1 MSTTID
7 QKVVEMKFDNRQFEA
22 NVKESMSTLSKL
34 KQSLNLSG
42 AAKGLEEVNAAAKG
56 VDMRGL
62 SGAIDTVQAKFSA
75 LQVIGV
81 TTLANIANQAVN
93 TGKRMISALTID
105 PVKTG
110 FQEYET
116 QINSVQTILANTQNK
131 GSTIKDVNAALNEL
145 NKYADLTIYN
155 FTEMTRNIGTF
166 TAAGI
171 DLKTSVSAIQ
181 GIANLAAVSGS
192 TSQQASTAMY
202 QLSQALASGTVKLM
216 DWNSVVNAGMGGEV
230 FQTAL
235 KKTSELLGTGAE
247 AAIKAKGSFRESLQ
261 TGWLTSEVLTETL
274 KKFTTSGANEYV
286 AEYTGLTEKAV
297 EAELK
302 SAKAKYGEAKA
313 VDYASKALAK
323 KSGKNES
330 EIREALKMA
339 ETATDAATKVKTF
352 SQLWDVMKE
361 AAQSGWSQTWQL
373 IIGDF
378 EEAKSLLTP
387 LADFFTNAIG
397 KMSDARNN
405 LLKGALNNPFSKFA
419 KKLEK
424 ITGPAEKAAKAT
436 KKITEATKDYA
447 AIVNKVIGGEFG
459 NGESRIKKL
468 TEAGYDW
475 AKVQNMVN
483 EKLGISVRHAEK
495 AVEADKNLSKSS
507 DKVKE
512 SKSATLEQILKMSD
526 AQLKSVGFTKDEIGA
541 FRELEKQS
549 EKTGI
554 PIEKLIENVNQ
565 LDGRTLLIKSVKN
578 IGKSIVKVFTAMSK
592 AWKKVFP
599 PMQSEQL
606 YDIIAGF
613 HKLTTYL
620 AINKDTADNL
630 YRTFRGVF
638 SILKIATTLV
648 GGPLKIAFKIFT
660 SILGALH
667 IDVLEFTA
675 NIGDAIY
682 NFSKWLDKT
691 LDLTALM
698 KKLIPF
704 IASAAA
710 YTSKWFKSLGEI
722 PIIKKAIES
731 IREYFSILKD
741 MDLVDIGTYLIEGL
755 RKGISDG
762 LSSAVKAI
770 VEVGKMII
778 EGIKKVLGIHSP
790 SKVMMAIGGFIVAG
804 LALGITKAS
813 PEVQDAL
820 AKLFTSIFGG
830 LKSIIDSFKDITWG
844 NLISLGGLIA
854 TVGILKKISEA
865 LDIISG
871 PIKGINGILS
881 GVKTVLI
888 SASKYLEGK
897 RVKDISE
904 AIKNLAISLS
914 ILTGSVI
921 ALAKVAQDSDS
932 SKSLWTAIGMITA
945 LSVALGILA
954 FATEKIAAASV
965 SINGNGVKV
974 NGLKSSLLAIATAV
988 LAMAIAVKAIGQL
1001 DPKQAEQGF
1010 MYLTGTISAMI
1021 IFMYT
1026 CGKAI
1031 TGDNEKTVK
1040 RFGGMMIKMAYAMV
1054 LMVGVMKLVG
1064 MLKPEEIVD
1073 GVVFAIGF
1081 IAFVKYLGLIVT
1093 TTNGSLK
1100 GLGSS
1105 LIGITI
1111 AMGLMVGVVKLA
1123 SQLTQDELT
1132 GSLYFI
1138 GGFIT
1143 FVLAMAMISKIGG
1156 ITKMG
1161 ATLAGISFSMLL
1173 MVGVVKLASK
1183 LSTDELIKAGKFAL
1197 GFITFVLALTLISQ
1211 IGGIDK
1217 MGTTIFAVSVAVG
1230 ILAGIAVV
1238 LGMIPVENLI
1248 KGVTAVSV
1256 LGAIMALM
1264 IWATRGANECKGN
1277 IIAMTAAIAVMAIAV
1292 AALSML
1298 GSKKLAISTACL
1310 GVLMGMFALMEK
1322 MGSKAEKSVPSIL
1335 VMTLAVAALGG
1346 MLYLV
1351 GQLPAEQTIGA
1362 ATALG
1367 IAMLAFGA
1375 SMGIISKFGEMSKMA
1390 LISVGVMT
1398 LVVGA
1403 IGGILY
1409 LVGQLPAAQSIAASA
1424 ALSIVL
1430 VSLAVS
1436 MGIINKFGN
1445 IMPTTLIAVGVMTLV
1460 IGALAGILYLVGQLP
1475 VKQTLASAT
1484 ALESLLVVMTGICV
1498 VMSLIPAA
1506 AAIQGAIGF
1515 GSFVAIIAGILAALG
1530 GLSKIP
1536 GVNDLISSGGDLLSK
1551 IGFAIGNF
1559 VGSIIGGF
1567 GAGISTGLPKIA
1579 SNLSQFIVNLTPFL
1593 VGIKMVNQST
1603 LSSVGYLSAAIIAL
1617 TVAEF
1622 VNGIMA
1628 LMGGGFMPSLPKLGT
1643 MLSNFMINAMPFM
1656 IAIST
1661 LNSDSAEAAKA
1672 LADVILAITAS
1683 NVISGI
1689 TSFIGGT
1696 KSMEKF
1702 GAQLTAFGDAIASF
1716 SSTVSGKIDAEAV
1729 QAAAKAGAVMVEFN
1743 KTLPRTSGLLQF
1755 FTGEKDMK
1763 LFGDRLAAFGTA
1775 IVSFS
1780 DAVSAKG
1787 AINETAIKSA
1797 SNAGAIMVEF
1807 NKTLPRT
1814 GGVIQF
1820 FTGEKDMA
1828 LFGYQLTAFGTAIV
1842 SFSDTV
1848 SAKGAINENAITA
1861 AANAGKIMSE
1871 MQSSVVPVGGVITF
1885 FTGSKDLIAFGTQ
1898 IALFGKAIAKF
1909 SEEVI
1914 DIDSTSVTA
1923 AINAGKLMAEI
1934 QNALPDKKL
1943 FGNKM
1948 DISDFGSKIK
1958 GFGKYIKKFSKE
1970 VSGIDQQAMNVSID
1984 AARRLV
1990 DFIKSTANLD
2000 TTGVK
2005 AFKDAIASLG
2015 TTDINNFVSAV
2026 SNSKVQMMTAGSGL
2040 AQAIIDGIS
2049 TKKANISTA
2058 LKSLITNIQNAIR
2071 SNTVSLRS
2079 SGARMLDGLITG
2091 MRSKAMSSKNEMS
2104 KVISAMLNSVSSNYS
2119 RFIQS
2124 GSNLMAKFANGLER
2138 NKIKVKL
2145 AFSTS
2150 MQSTIIVIKGYY
2162 NRFFESGKYLVEGFA
2177 DGINA
2182 KTFEAK
2188 AKARAMAQASLDAA
2202 RKTLDEHSPS
2212 KKMYKIGAFAGE
2224 GFVNALGD
2232 FVSTSYKA
2240 GVNMA
2245 DSARKGLSNAI
2256 EKSRSLASFD
2266 MDMQPTIRPV
2276 VDLSAVEAG
2285 AGMIDGMFSGSVSIG
2300 SKANVSAISSMM
2312 KARSQN
2318 GNNDDVVSAISGLR
2332 KDIGKIQGNT
2342 YNVGGIT
2349 YDDGSNISNAVESL
2363 VRAARIERRV

>member
-81 TTLANIANQAVN
+81 TALTNITNAAVN
-93 TGKRMISALTID
+93 AGKRMMSALTID
-105 PVKTG
+105 PIKSG

-116 QINSVQTILANTQNK
+116 QINSVQTILANTESK
-131 GSTIKDVNAALNEL
+131 GTTLQQVNAALDEL
-145 NKYADLTIYN
+145 NHYADLTIYN

-166 TAAGI
+166 TAAGV
-171 DLKTSVSAIQ
+171 DLKTSVTAIQ

-192 TSQQASTAMY
+192 NSQQASAAMY
-202 QLSQALASGTVKLM
+202 QLSQALAAGTVKLQ
-216 DWNSVVNAGMGGEV
+216 DWNSVVNAGMGGQV
-230 FQTAL
+230 FQDAL
-235 KKTSELLGTGAE
+235 KETARVHGI
-247 AAIKAKGSFRESLQ
+247 AIDDMIKKEGSFRETLQ
-261 TGWLTSEVLTETL
+261 KGWLTSEILTETL
-274 KKFTTSGANEYV
+274 SHFTMAADEGTEEWKAYKKELMDTGYSEKQ
-286 AEYTGLTEKAV
+286 AEAI
-297 EAELK
+297 LK
-302 SAKAKYGEAKA
+302 LS
-313 VDYASKALAK
+313 
-323 KSGKNES
+323 
-330 EIREALKMA
+330 R
-339 ETATDAATKVKTF
+339 TATDAATKVKTF
-352 SQLWDVMKE
+352 TQLWDTLKE
-361 AAQSGWSQTWQL
+361 AAQSGWTQSWE
-373 IIGDF
+373 IMVGDF
-378 EEAKSLLTP
+378 EEAKSFLTDISNRVSTMISDSANARNAVLSEGLSTGWKQLLDAGIADEEGYKKSLEKVAKEHGVSIDKMVKHQKKLDESLTDSEAFQKALVSGLKDGKINSDILSESVHKLSKKMSRMSIEELKAAGLTTDAVIQIKKLSKGLKDGSVSMDDFVTKMERSSGRENIINSLWNTFNAVLAVIKPVKEAFRDIFPSTTGDELYNITVALKKFTEKLTISGDTAEKLKRTANGAFAVIDIGVEALKAFGKGLLDIAKGFTGFSGSILDAGASLGDALVNLRDCVVNNNLFGKSIGTVTNFISSSISEVAKYVSSNNILQKSVQFLTNLISKATDAISNFGNSMSKSSKQTKEYSGIVSFLKGVWGLISSIGSTIEDALLSVINNITNMFLNGDIFEVINNGLLTGLLVGVNKFVKNLSGSLENVGGIFDNVRECLEAYQDKLKAGTLMQIAKAIAILAASLFIIATIDGDRLANALAGISVLFGELLGSIKIFTKFSDDISGVTKSISLMIGLSTAILILSVSLKSISKINWSGLAKGLLGIAGVMGELLVFMKVLSGFENKAKIASKGLITLSVSMLIFSKAIKSFGDMDIPSIIKGLTGMGLVLTEIVAFSHFTEKSKGLGSIGLAMVLLGTSMKIFASALKDFGNMQWDEIVKGLTAMAGALTEVTVAVNFMPKNMIGIGVGLVAVSAALMVLVNAFGKLGGMSLTEIGKGTVAMGVALAELAAALNFMNGTFAGSAALVVAAGALATIVPVMLILGSMSLPSIGKGLIALAGAFTVIGVAGALLTP
-387 LADFFTNAIG
+387 LTPTLLGLAAVFGIFGASVLAIG
-397 KMSDARNN
+397 
-405 LLKGALNNPFSKFA
+405 
-419 KKLEK
+419 
-424 ITGPAEKAAKAT
+424 TG
-436 KKITEATKDYA
+436 
-447 AIVNKVIGGEFG
+447 
-459 NGESRIKKL
+459 L
-468 TEAGYDW
+468 TLAG
-475 AKVQNMVN
+475 V
-483 EKLGISVRHAEK
+483 GIST
-495 AVEADKNLSKSS
+495 L
-507 DKVKE
+507 
-512 SKSATLEQILKMSD
+512 ATSL
-526 AQLKSVGFTKDEIGA
+526 SVGA
-541 FRELEKQS
+541 
-549 EKTGI
+549 
-554 PIEKLIENVNQ
+554 
-565 LDGRTLLIKSVKN
+565 
-578 IGKSIVKVFTAMSK
+578 TA
-592 AWKKVFP
+592 
-599 PMQSEQL
+599 
-606 YDIIAGF
+606 
-613 HKLTTYL
+613 
-620 AINKDTADNL
+620 
-630 YRTFRGVF
+630 
-638 SILKIATTLV
+638 
-648 GGPLKIAFKIFT
+648 
-660 SILGALH
+660 
-667 IDVLEFTA
+667 
-675 NIGDAIY
+675 
-682 NFSKWLDKT
+682 
-691 LDLTALM
+691 
-698 KKLIPF
+698 
-704 IASAAA
+704 
-710 YTSKWFKSLGEI
+710 
-722 PIIKKAIES
+722 
-731 IREYFSILKD
+731 
-741 MDLVDIGTYLIEGL
+741 
-755 RKGISDG
+755 
-762 LSSAVKAI
+762 
-770 VEVGKMII
+770 
-778 EGIKKVLGIHSP
+778 
-790 SKVMMAIGGFIVAG
+790 IVAG
-804 LALGITKAS
+804 LGAIITGFIGLIPQIADGFGKILVSFAKVIGECAPQLADSFLKLIAS
-813 PEVQDAL
+813 VLKSLATYTPQIVDSLLTFLVGVINAL
-820 AKLFTSIFGG
+820 AKHIPDLIAAVM
-830 LKSIIDSFKDITWG
+830 
-844 NLISLGGLIA
+844 NLIGQF
-854 TVGILKKISEA
+854 
-865 LDIISG
+865 
-871 PIKGINGILS
+871 IKGIIDAFNGLD
-881 GVKTVLI
+881 TN
-888 SASKYLEGK
+888 
-897 RVKDISE
+897 
-904 AIKNLAISLS
+904 NLL
-914 ILTGSVI
+914 
-921 ALAKVAQDSDS
+921 
-932 SKSLWTAIGMITA
+932 
-945 LSVALGILA
+945 
-954 FATEKIAAASV
+954 
-965 SINGNGVKV
+965 
-974 NGLKSSLLAIATAV
+974 NGLKIVGLLSGLVVALSAISGFIPG
-988 LAMAIAVKAIGQL
+988 AMAAL
-1001 DPKQAEQGF
+1001 
-1010 MYLTGTISAMI
+1010 
-1021 IFMYT
+1021 
-1026 CGKAI
+1026 
-1031 TGDNEKTVK
+1031 
-1040 RFGGMMIKMAYAMV
+1040 
-1054 LMVGVMKLVG
+1054 
-1064 MLKPEEIVD
+1064 
-1073 GVVFAIGF
+1073 
-1081 IAFVKYLGLIVT
+1081 LGLGGV
-1093 TTNGSLK
+1093 
-1100 GLGSS
+1100 
-1105 LIGITI
+1105 I
-1111 AMGLMVGVVKLA
+1111 A
-1123 SQLTQDELT
+1123 ELT
-1132 GSLYFI
+1132 L
-1138 GGFIT
+1138 
-1143 FVLAMAMISKIGG
+1143 
-1156 ITKMG
+1156 
-1161 ATLAGISFSMLL
+1161 
-1173 MVGVVKLASK
+1173 
-1183 LSTDELIKAGKFAL
+1183 
-1197 GFITFVLALTLISQ
+1197 
-1211 IGGIDK
+1211 
-1217 MGTTIFAVSVAVG
+1217 
-1230 ILAGIAVV
+1230 
-1238 LGMIPVENLI
+1238 
-1248 KGVTAVSV
+1248 
-1256 LGAIMALM
+1256 
-1264 IWATRGANECKGN
+1264 
-1277 IIAMTAAIAVMAIAV
+1277 
-1292 AALSML
+1292 
-1298 GSKKLAISTACL
+1298 
-1310 GVLMGMFALMEK
+1310 
-1322 MGSKAEKSVPSIL
+1322 
-1335 VMTLAVAALGG
+1335 
-1346 MLYLV
+1346 
-1351 GQLPAEQTIGA
+1351 
-1362 ATALG
+1362 
-1367 IAMLAFGA
+1367 
-1375 SMGIISKFGEMSKMA
+1375 
-1390 LISVGVMT
+1390 
-1398 LVVGA
+1398 
-1403 IGGILY
+1403 
-1409 LVGQLPAAQSIAASA
+1409 
-1424 ALSIVL
+1424 
-1430 VSLAVS
+1430 
-1436 MGIINKFGN
+1436 
-1445 IMPTTLIAVGVMTLV
+1445 
-1460 IGALAGILYLVGQLP
+1460 
-1475 VKQTLASAT
+1475 
-1484 ALESLLVVMTGICV
+1484 
-1498 VMSLIPAA
+1498 
-1506 AAIQGAIGF
+1506 
-1515 GSFVAIIAGILAALG
+1515 ILAALG

-1603 LSSVGYLSAAIIAL
+1603 LASVGYLSAAIIAL

-1743 KTLPRTSGLLQF
+1743 KTLPRTGGLLQF

-1914 DIDSTSVTA
+1914 DIDSTSVTT

-1948 DISDFGSKIK
+1948 NISDFGSKIK

-2026 SNSKVQMMTAGSGL
+2026 SNSKVQIMTAGSGL
-2040 AQAIIDGIS
+2040 AQAIIDGIN